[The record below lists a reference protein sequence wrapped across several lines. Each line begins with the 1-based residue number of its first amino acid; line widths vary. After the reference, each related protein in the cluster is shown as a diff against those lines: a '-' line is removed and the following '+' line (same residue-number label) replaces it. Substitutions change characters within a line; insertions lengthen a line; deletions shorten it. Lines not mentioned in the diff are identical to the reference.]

1 MRVGEPALLRA
12 CIAGDNSAWKELVER
27 YERLI
32 FSIPRRYG
40 LEREVS
46 QDIFQE
52 VFSILFLQLPRI
64 KRQSGLPK
72 WFITTT
78 HRVCRQWLRQA
89 QRSSGKYAELVEA
102 PAPPPELVLLWE
114 RRQHV
119 REALRRLG
127 GRCEELLMALYTNQP
142 VSYEDV
148 ARRLGMPLGSIGPMR
163 ARCLQK
169 LMDVLRTLDRED
181 RP

>member
-1 MRVGEPALLRA
+1 M
-12 CIAGDNSAWKELVER
+12 AGDDPAWKELVER
-27 YERLI
+27 YGRLV

-52 VFSILFLQLPRI
+52 VFAILVLQLPRI

-78 HRVCRQWLRQA
+78 HRVCRQWLKQA
-89 QRSSGKYAELVEA
+89 QRSPGRYGELAEA
-102 PAPPPELVLLWE
+102 PAPPPELILLWE
-114 RRQHV
+114 RQQFVRQ
-119 REALRRLG
+119 AMRRLG

-142 VSYEDV
+142 ASYEDV

-169 LMDVLRTLDRED
+169 LMEVLRTIDREG
-181 RP
+181 PP